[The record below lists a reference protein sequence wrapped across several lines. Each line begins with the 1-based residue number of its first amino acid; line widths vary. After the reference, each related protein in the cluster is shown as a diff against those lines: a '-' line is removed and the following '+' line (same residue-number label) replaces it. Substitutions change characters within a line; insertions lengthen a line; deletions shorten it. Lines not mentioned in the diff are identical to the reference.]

1 MKHTL
6 ITQIHISAPTAKVW
20 QVLTAFEQYP
30 HWNPFLVSLT
40 GKVEPGKR
48 IHVKIQPPDGKP
60 MTFKPK
66 VLAFEKEKEFKW
78 LGNLL
83 FPGIFDGEHYFQL
96 IENADG
102 STTLIHGENF
112 QGLLVGF
119 LKSMLEGNT
128 RQGFQSMNRALKFQC
143 EQ

>member
-40 GKVEPGKR
+40 GMVEVNNR
-48 IHVKIQPPDGKP
+48 IHVKIQPPQGKA
-60 MTFKPK
+60 MEFKPR
-66 VLAFEKEKEFKW
+66 VLALEQEKEFRW
-78 LGNLL
+78 LGHLWL
-83 FPGIFDGEHYFQL
+83 PGLFDGEHFFHL
-96 IENADG
+96 ESNPDG

-128 RQGFQSMNRALKFQC
+128 RQGFEAMNRALKFQC
-143 EQ
+143 EH